1 MFLSSVLVEAVF
13 EMKYRIANAAKND
26 HFFMLH
32 DVSENTIMSA
42 QTRQQRPP
50 FYTAASSASFS
61 SLSSV
66 IVKRDD
72 HANLSNSPNTVVPIT
87 HDMINDL
94 QAHAEKVRSS
104 AEVRRYVH
112 DIVTFLRMHR
122 GVAGGVSALAA
133 RNLPILARYVV
144 VSS

>member
-1 MFLSSVLVEAVF
+1 
-13 EMKYRIANAAKND
+13 
-26 HFFMLH
+26 MLH
-32 DVSENTIMSA
+32 DVSENTIVSTQA
-42 QTRQQRPP
+42 RQQRPP
-50 FYTAASSASFS
+50 FYTAASSTSFS

-66 IVKRDD
+66 IVKRDN
-72 HANLSNSPNTVVPIT
+72 HANLSNSPNIFVTIT
-87 HDMINDL
+87 HDMVSNL
-94 QAHAEKVRSS
+94 QAHAVKVRSS
-104 AEVRRYVH
+104 AEVRRYIH